1 MSYDTSTVRDSEEPR
16 SPLDAGRS
24 RGRAGSTE
32 LRVVLVDDEPLSRAR
47 LRSILEDE
55 PDVTVVGECAD
66 GWEAV
71 RAIHALDPDLVLLD
85 VALPD
90 LDGFGV
96 LESLGAGRSPSV
108 VIVTADER
116 HALRAFEV
124 RATDFLL
131 KPYGTER
138 LQVSLDRV
146 RRSISAEHA
155 AAIRDLGPRSR
166 GERYLRRIVVKRT
179 GHLLLLNVDEIDW
192 IESAGNYVRLH
203 TGGQCHSVRRPI
215 SALETLLDPDRF
227 LRIHR
232 TAIVNSDR
240 IREIRARQHGDY
252 IVLLK
257 DGTPLTLS
265 ATYRRKLAQL
275 RGREWRD

>member
-71 RAIHALDPDLVLLD
+71 RAIHALDPDLVFLD

-96 LESLGAGRSPSV
+96 PRESDVL
-108 VIVTADER
+108 I
-116 HALRAFEV
+116 
-124 RATDFLL
+124 
-131 KPYGTER
+131 
-138 LQVSLDRV
+138 
-146 RRSISAEHA
+146 
-155 AAIRDLGPRSR
+155 
-166 GERYLRRIVVKRT
+166 
-179 GHLLLLNVDEIDW
+179 
-192 IESAGNYVRLH
+192 
-203 TGGQCHSVRRPI
+203 
-215 SALETLLDPDRF
+215 
-227 LRIHR
+227 
-232 TAIVNSDR
+232 
-240 IREIRARQHGDY
+240 AR
-252 IVLLK
+252 
-257 DGTPLTLS
+257 
-265 ATYRRKLAQL
+265 
-275 RGREWRD
+275 